1 MSADLTFRIG
11 AELTEIKGAL
21 AGLKKDLA
29 AVNKAAGSAGG
40 AQPLQ
45 GVERGARAALGSVAR
60 LVAGFATLAG
70 AIRLIGAADELN
82 TLNARIRLVTNS
94 TEDYNRAQVALFD
107 LAQRTRSSL
116 GSTID
121 LYARIALS
129 TKDAKVGQ
137 EVLLSVVETINQA
150 VQLSG
155 ASAQAADAALIQLG
169 QGLGSG
175 TLRGEELNSVLEQTP
190 ALADAIAK
198 GMGITRAELKKY
210 GEEGKITSQ
219 QVIDALLKQRDV
231 VAQQFAQLPLTVGQS
246 VTLLKNASLQ
256 LLGAFDDSTKATAGL
271 ASVIKDLAD
280 YLASDE
286 AAGAAVEFATTWSNA
301 FRQFVDDVKDAVRIV
316 REATGNIT
324 GSSEDLISIV
334 GRAFRELPV
343 NIRASIQV
351 VTVQAAAMFDRL
363 VSYAT
368 FVKDNFKAI
377 FTSDTQD
384 AAFARFQRR
393 NAAIAD
399 AAQSSIDDALAERDK
414 ALADA
419 KAAGVEAQRRREQA
433 RGSSGSTSRG
443 TFKPQQ
449 SDAQKREAEALRKA
463 QLDAEEKLLKDSSQ
477 RQIIILQEL
486 YEDAKIAAAD
496 YFSRRQALELE
507 ALDRAIAVERQ
518 RAAAGGSDRV
528 KALAEIEILER
539 QKGDVQRRIQRE
551 QAAEARKLDA
561 DLAQARAQ
569 EAENQGRTA
578 DAARIRLEAQYKDLL
593 ARLEAEGNA
602 AGARLIR
609 GLIDTGVAKAQFDEL
624 RAQAEQFIADL
635 ERRRADIDSRV
646 RLGEIT
652 PAQGRQE
659 AGAAVADAAAKLAPV
674 NAELQALAATLKDP
688 ALIQAANAVGDALKR
703 MGEDARPPI
712 EKVKDE
718 LRAALADMEANIA
731 RTAASQ
737 GVDALANLFTDIA
750 TGSKTAGQ
758 ALRDFVV
765 GFVQSMAQ
773 IAARALATYLV
784 LQLLD
789 AVYPGLG
796 RATAAAMAAGAKD
809 KSATAFHTGGV
820 VGRDGTPRQVS
831 PWAFA
836 GAPRFHSGSG
846 VLGLK
851 SDEIPAILQTG
862 ERVQSRAEVAAMA
875 SGGGQGTRIINVI
888 DPNLVGDYL
897 ATAAG
902 ERVVLNVIERNSG
915 AIRQKLA

>member
-1 MSADLTFRIG
+1 MAADLSIRIG
-11 AELTEIKGAL
+11 AELAELKGAL
-21 AGLKKDLA
+21 AGLRRDFTTVSQAAKAADGGRAFEGTERSASA
-29 AVNKAAGSAGG
+29 AVASIK
-40 AQPLQ
+40 
-45 GVERGARAALGSVAR
+45 R
-60 LVAGFATLAG
+60 LVAGLITVAG
-70 AIRLIGAADELN
+70 TVKLIGAADELN
-82 TLNARIRLVTNS
+82 TLNARLRLVTNS
-94 TEDYNRAQVALFD
+94 TEEYNRAQVALFD

-301 FRQFVDDVKDAVRIV
+301 FRSFADDVRDAVRIV
-316 REATGNIT
+316 REATGDIT

-399 AAQSSIDDALAERDK
+399 AAQGSIDDALAERDK

-419 KAAGVEAQRRREQA
+419 KAAGADAQRRREQA
-433 RGSSGSTSRG
+433 RSSSGGTNSG
-443 TFKPQQ
+443 TFKPPP
-449 SDAQKREAEALRKA
+449 SDAQKREAEAIRKA

-477 RQIIILQEL
+477 RQIGILQEL

-518 RAAAGGSDRV
+518 RAAAGGADRV

-539 QKGDVQRRIQRE
+539 AKGDVQRRIQRE
-551 QAAEARKLDA
+551 QAEQSKALDRE
-561 DLAQARAQ
+561 LTQARAQ
-569 EAENQGRTA
+569 QAENEGRTA
-578 DAARIRLEAQYKDLL
+578 DAARIRIEAQFKDLL

-624 RAQAEQFIADL
+624 RALAERFIADL
-635 ERRRADIDSRV
+635 ERKRAGIERRVSN
-646 RLGEIT
+646 GEIT
-652 PAQGRQE
+652 PAQGRAE
-659 AGAAVADAAAKLAPV
+659 GDSATAAALASLGPINDQV
-674 NAELQALAATLKDP
+674 QQLAASMKDP
-688 ALIQAANAVGDALKR
+688 ALLDAANQLGDAIARIGNKSVTGLSGSIADLRISLDQLQQGFAKAAVNAGVNA
-703 MGEDARPPI
+703 MTNFFADLASGTKSAGDAIRDF
-712 EKVKDE
+712 V
-718 LRAALADMEANIA
+718 RGFAASMAALAA
-731 RTAASQ
+731 R
-737 GVDALANLFTDIA
+737 V
-750 TGSKTAGQ
+750 
-758 ALRDFVV
+758 
-765 GFVQSMAQ
+765 
-773 IAARALATYLV
+773 LATVIV
-784 LQLLD
+784 LKALEAYTGIPASTL
-789 AVYPGLG
+789 AALG
-796 RATAAAMAAGAKD
+796 GVGANVK
-809 KSATAFHTGGV
+809 HTGGMA
-820 VGRDGTPRQVS
+820 GTGPTRQV
-831 PWAFA
+831 PALAFA
-836 GAPRFHSGSG
+836 GAPRFHNGSNI
-846 VLGLK
+846 LGLK

-875 SGGGQGTRIINVI
+875 SGGGQGTRIINVV

-897 ATAAG
+897 STAAG